1 MRILLLLLL
10 FKLATGTILEV
21 PADYPTVQ
29 AALDAT
35 QSGDT
40 VLVAPGTWHGNL
52 VTPDRELTLASHFLL
67 SRDSLDIQQTILDGD
82 SLDSVVRIENS
93 EGNCLSMT
101 GFSVEN
107 GLATHAGIPD
117 GTGGGIH
124 LVPGSCAT
132 LEHLVIQG
140 NHSSIYGAAFK
151 VYLFHENQP
160 ACTLKHIRINHNPQ
174 YYGVED
180 IVQMHFWSNGP
191 IVVEDLQIDG
201 QGYVGQGINVWG
213 TPLIAEDVTLRNTS
227 YGRFSL
233 MSSSDASYRNITMEQ
248 CRSVRFGLTAA
259 DDSLHVS
266 DVQIRNCMWGDWWST
281 GVSIGSSPLV
291 LDSLVFENNRIVKG
305 AETSGLSSLIRI
317 ASWPRVG
324 HFENVVVR
332 ENMVGDSIPPG
343 AGEVNGYATWVRL
356 LDMVGVKVKGLKVLN
371 NVIHDAYRGPSLRY
385 NRDGMFALFQGGG
398 LNTVFEDAEFAN
410 NLVVDHGE
418 FSPNDPD
425 GYHASQGRSIR
436 FLLGR
441 YNEEGI
447 PTDTTL
453 IRNLVF
459 RNERMPNHPPET
471 GGLGNM
477 SVGSVLQVK
486 TTFFSSVFKMENVI
500 VRDCDDGGIYMF
512 LEGQNSTV
520 RNIQVENVARRGLC
534 VEDWN
539 AYEGTHEISNV
550 WISGVQ
556 EQDMYLPYPYTWCYQ
571 QPMSVYGSG
580 ELIRVSN
587 VTIEACS
594 TNVFMLSEALWDN
607 CTITNNQFNY
617 FYSPMESCCDESYFR
632 YSNLPVEVAG
642 EHLMIDVDPAFDSQ
656 LGPPYLDPSSPLIDA
671 GHPDLLYLDVV
682 DPDNP
687 GWALLP
693 SQGGLRNDIGYTGGP
708 YAAIPDTSWVHLDPD
723 VPERRPIGFEL
734 GNPYPN
740 PFNARAQVSFQL
752 EDPAEITL
760 KVHNILGQEVAS
772 LVHGIQPAGLSTITI
787 DGSAWASGVYL
798 LTLRSDREV
807 RTKKLLLL
815 K

>member
-1 MRILLLLLL
+1 MRVLVLLLLL
-10 FKLATGTILEV
+10 KLAPGAILEV
-21 PADYPTVQ
+21 PGNYPSVQ
-29 AALDAT
+29 GALDAT

-52 VTPDRELTLASHFLL
+52 VTPDRELTLASNFLF

-93 EGNCLSMT
+93 GSCFLLA
-101 GFSVEN
+101 GFTIRN
-107 GLATHAGIPD
+107 GLGDD
-117 GTGGGIH
+117 GPASEAIGGGIH
-124 LVPGSCAT
+124 VEPYSCAS
-132 LEHLVIQG
+132 LEHLVIEE
-140 NHSSIYGAAFK
+140 NHAPGSGAAIRA
-151 VYLFHENQP
+151 VLWTSGDEQP
-160 ACTLKHIRINHNPQ
+160 TCSFKHIHIKRNTHDLGEEIT
-174 YYGVED
+174 
-180 IVQMHFWSNGP
+180 VQAFVSSHGP
-191 IVVEDLQIDG
+191 VVVEGVHVDGENDSG
-201 QGYVGQGINVWG
+201 QGLMVWG
-213 TPLIAEDVTLRNTS
+213 TPLTAEDVSLRNTS
-227 YGRFSL
+227 YSIFAL
-233 MSSSDASYRNITMEQ
+233 MSSADASYQNIRMEQ
-248 CRSVRFGLTAA
+248 CRSVSFGLTAA

-281 GVSIGSSPLV
+281 GVSIDSSPLV
-291 LDSLVFENNRIVKG
+291 LDSLVFEHNRIVRG
-305 AETSGLSSLIRI
+305 ADNNSLVSLIRVG
-317 ASWPRVG
+317 SYPRIG
-324 HFENVVVR
+324 HFENVLVR

-343 AGEVNGYATWVRL
+343 AGEDHGYATWVRL
-356 LDMVGVKVKGLKVLN
+356 LEMNQISVNGLKVLD
-371 NVIHDAYRGPSLRY
+371 NVLHENYLLSTQRFSHNGVLSVY
-385 NRDGMFALFQGGG
+385 SSGE
-398 LNTVFEDAEFAN
+398 NTVFEDAEFAN
-410 NLVVDHGE
+410 NLIIDHQE
-418 FSPNDPD
+418 FSPSDPD
-425 GYHASQGRSIR
+425 GYNASQGRSIR

-459 RNERMPNHPPET
+459 RNERMPNHTPET

-477 SVGSVLQVK
+477 SVGSVLEVRTSLYQ
-486 TTFFSSVFKMENVI
+486 SVLQMENVI

-512 LEGQNSTV
+512 LQGQNSTV

-539 AYEGTHEISNV
+539 AYEGTHEVSNV

>member
-1 MRILLLLLL
+1 MPILLLLLL
-10 FKLATGTILEV
+10 LKLATGTILEV

-52 VTPDRELTLASHFLL
+52 VTPNRELTLASHFLF

-101 GFSVEN
+101 GFSIEN

-160 ACTLKHIRINHNPQ
+160 ACTLRHIRINHNPQ
-174 YYGVED
+174 YIGEED
-180 IVQMHFWSNGP
+180 IVQMHFWSHGP
-191 IVVEDLQIDG
+191 LVVEDLQIDG
-201 QGYVGQGINVWG
+201 QGNIGQGVNLWGNPLSADNVS
-213 TPLIAEDVTLRNTS
+213 LRNTS
-227 YGRFSL
+227 HGRFSL
-233 MSSSDASYRNITMEQ
+233 TSSSDASYRKIHMEQ
-248 CRSVRFGLTAA
+248 CKSVRFGLTAA

-281 GVSIGSSPLV
+281 GVSIDSSPLL
-291 LDSLVFENNRIVKG
+291 LDSLVFEHNRIVRG
-305 AETSGLSSLIRI
+305 ADNNSLVSLVRVGSYSRI
-317 ASWPRVG
+317 G

-332 ENMVGDSIPPG
+332 ENVVGDSIPPG
-343 AGEVNGYATWVRL
+343 AGEDHGYATWVRL
-356 LDMVGVKVKGLKVLN
+356 LEMNQIRVKGLKVLD
-371 NVIHDAYRGPSLRY
+371 NVLHENYLLSTQRFSHNGVLSVY
-385 NRDGMFALFQGGG
+385 TGGE
-398 LNTVFEDAEFAN
+398 NTVFEDAEFAN
-410 NLVVDHGE
+410 NLIIDHQA
-418 FSPNDPD
+418 FSPSDPD
-425 GYHASQGRSIR
+425 GYSASQGRSIR

-453 IRNLVF
+453 IRNLIF
-459 RNERMPNHPPET
+459 RNERLPNHTPET

-477 SVGSVLQVK
+477 SVGSVLEVRTSLYQ
-486 TTFFSSVFKMENVI
+486 SVLQMENII

-539 AYEGTHEISNV
+539 AYEGRHEISNV
-550 WISGVQ
+550 WISGVK

-580 ELIRVSN
+580 DRIRVSN

-594 TNVFMLSEALWDN
+594 SNVFMLSEAMWDN

-642 EHLMIDVDPAFDSQ
+642 EHLTLDVDPVFDSQ
-656 LGPPYLDPSSPLIDA
+656 LGPPYLDTSSPLIDA
-671 GHPDLLYLDVV
+671 GHPDLLYRDVA
-682 DPDNP
+682 DPVNP

-708 YAAIPDTSWVHLDPD
+708 YAAVLDTGWVHVDPAL
-723 VPERRPIGFEL
+723 PESHPDSFQL
-734 GNPYPN
+734 GLPYPN
-740 PFNARAQVSFQL
+740 PFNATARVDYRL
-752 EDPAEITL
+752 EHPAEITL
-760 KVHNILGQEVAS
+760 QVHNILGQDVAT
-772 LVHGIQPAGLSTITI
+772 LQCGTQPAGRHSLTI
-787 DGSAWASGVYL
+787 DGSSWASGVYL
-798 LTLRSDREV
+798 LTMRSAGEV

>member
-1 MRILLLLLL
+1 MPILLLLLL
-10 FKLATGTILEV
+10 LKLATGTILEV

-52 VTPDRELTLASHFLL
+52 VTPNRELTLASHFLF

-124 LVPGSCAT
+124 LVPGSCAN

-151 VYLFHENQP
+151 AYLFHENQP

-174 YYGVED
+174 YIGEED
-180 IVQMHFWSNGP
+180 IVQMHFWSHGP
-191 IVVEDLQIDG
+191 LVVEDLQIDG
-201 QGYVGQGINVWG
+201 QGYVGQGINLWG
-213 TPLIAEDVTLRNTS
+213 TPLNAEDVSLRNTS
-227 YGRFSL
+227 HGRFSL
-233 MSSSDASYRNITMEQ
+233 TSSSDATYRNITMEH
-248 CRSVRFGLTAA
+248 CRSVHFGLTAA

-281 GVSIGSSPLV
+281 GVSIDSSPLV
-291 LDSLVFENNRIVKG
+291 LDSLVFEHNRIIKG
-305 AETSGLSSLIRI
+305 AETSGLSSLMRVG
-317 ASWPRVG
+317 SWPQTGRV
-324 HFENVVVR
+324 ENVIVR

-343 AGEVNGYATWVRL
+343 AGDADGYSTWVRL
-356 LDMVGVKVKGLKVLN
+356 LDMVGINVKALKVLD

-385 NRDGMFALFQGGG
+385 NRDGMFALYQGAG
-398 LNTVFEDAEFAN
+398 LNTVFEDAEFAD

-418 FSPNDPD
+418 FSPTDPD
-425 GYHASQGRSIR
+425 GYSASQGRSIR

-459 RNERMPNHPPET
+459 QNERMPNHAPET
-471 GGLGNM
+471 GGIGHM
-477 SVGSVLQVK
+477 SVGSVLEVK
-486 TTFFSSVFKMENVI
+486 TSFFSSVLQMENVI

-512 LEGQNSTV
+512 LQGQNSTV

-550 WISGVQ
+550 WISGVK
-556 EQDMYLPYPYTWCYQ
+556 EQDMYLPYPYEWSYQ
-571 QPMSVYGSG
+571 QPIAAYGSG

-587 VTIEACS
+587 VTVEACS
-594 TNVFMLSEALWDN
+594 SRVGMWGEADWDN
-607 CTITNNQFNY
+607 CLFHDNQFTHFFAPAGTIESNTFNY
-617 FYSPMESCCDESYFR
+617 SVLPEEMPGQ
-632 YSNLPVEVAG
+632 SNLIG
-642 EHLMIDVDPAFDSQ
+642 VDPIFNEEH
-656 LGPPYLDPSSPLIDA
+656 GSPFLSHESPCIDA
-671 GHPDLLYLDVV
+671 GHPDLQYRDVA
-682 DPDNP
+682 DPENP
-687 GWALLP
+687 GWALWP

-708 YAAIPDTSWVHLDPD
+708 YAAVPDTNWVHVEPD
-723 VPERRPIGFEL
+723 TPILRPDGFQL

-740 PFNARAQVSFQL
+740 PFNALARIDYWLQSP
-752 EDPAEITL
+752 ERISIN
-760 KVHNILGQEVAS
+760 VHNILGQKVATLAS
-772 LVHGIQPAGLSTITI
+772 GMQPAGRSTILI
-787 DGSAWASGVYL
+787 DGSQWASGVYFI
-798 LTLRSDREV
+798 TLHAEGEI
-807 RTKKLLLL
+807 RTKKLLLM